1 MCAIDDWVPAGHPA
15 IGDRVSV
22 GHPVIG
28 NPVTNDPKKE
38 SGLNPFS
45 IFFNIYF
52 LSKDCNKAI

>member
-28 NPVTNDPKKE
+28 NPVTNDPKRRV
-38 SGLNPFS
+38 
-45 IFFNIYF
+45 
-52 LSKDCNKAI
+52 D